1 MPFDNQPI
9 NAKKLTHPIDEL
21 PGIEDSYYSDATPE
35 DVKQDV
41 KSLNNI
47 GAPTSITPMPGK

>member
-47 GAPTSITPMPGK
+47 GAPTSNY